1 MGEIEEIV
9 LSKERLIKWR
19 RHFHRYPE
27 LSFQEEKTS
36 QYIYDILQTIPHLE
50 ISRPTKYSI
59 MARLIGEQPGKVI
72 AIRADMDALPIQ
84 EENQFEFVSNYP
96 GVMHACGHDGHIA
109 ILLGAIY
116 ALVEKREKIKGEI
129 RFLFQHAEEN
139 FPGGAEEM
147 VAAGVMENV
156 DYIIGA
162 HLWASLEVGKVGVI
176 YGPAMAAPDVFKIT
190 IEGKGGHAGIPH
202 ETVDSIA
209 IGTQVVTQLQQI
221 VSRLTNPLDSL
232 VLSVTQFHAGTTHN
246 VIPEQATIEGTVRT
260 LKHELREQ
268 TAQRIEKFVK
278 HITESYG
285 ANYTFSYEYG
295 YRPVVND
302 EQVTQLVEHTALE
315 LYGRERVVRLQATM
329 AGEDFSAFL
338 QKAPGTFFF
347 IGAGNKE
354 KGIVY
359 PHHHPRFTIDEDA
372 LLIGVEVFV
381 SSVLNFMRKGD
392 SR

>member
-1 MGEIEEIV
+1 MDVAKELV
-9 LSKERLIKWR
+9 LSKNQLIEWR
-19 RHFHRYPE
+19 RHFHKYPE

-36 QYIYDILQTIPHLE
+36 QFVFDILREIPYLE
-50 ISRPTKYSI
+50 VSRPTEYSV
-59 MARLIGEQPGKVI
+59 MARLIGKQPGKTI
-72 AIRADMDALPIQ
+72 AVRADMDALPIH
-84 EENQFEFVSNYP
+84 EENKFDFISTYP
-96 GVMHACGHDGHIA
+96 GVMHACGHDGHMA
-109 ILLGAIY
+109 ILLGVVHK
-116 ALVEKREKIKGEI
+116 LVGEREKVKGEI

-147 VAAGVMENV
+147 VAAGVMAGV

-162 HLWASLEVGKVGVI
+162 HLWASLEVGKVGII
-176 YGPAMAAPDVFKIT
+176 YGPAMAAPDVFRIK

-209 IGTQVVTQLQQI
+209 IGAQVVSQIQQI

-232 VLSVTQFHAGTTHN
+232 VVSVTQFHSGTTHN
-246 VIPEQATIEGTVRT
+246 VIPEQAEIEGTVRS
-260 LKHELREQ
+260 LRHELREE
-268 TAQRIEKFVK
+268 TKKKLERIVK

-285 ANYTFSYEYG
+285 AKYTFSYEYG

-302 EQVTQLVEHTALE
+302 YEVTELIEHTALQ
-315 LYGRERVVRLQATM
+315 LYGRERVVRLQPTM

-347 IGAGNKE
+347 IGAGNEE
-354 KGIVY
+354 KGIIY

-372 LLIGVEVFV
+372 LPIGMEVFV
-381 SSVLNFMRKGD
+381 SSIMNFISKGE
-392 SR
+392 

>member
-1 MGEIEEIV
+1 MDVAKELV
-9 LSKERLIKWR
+9 LSKNQLIEWR
-19 RHFHRYPE
+19 RHFHKYPE

-36 QYIYDILQTIPHLE
+36 QFVFDILREIPYLE
-50 ISRPTKYSI
+50 VSRPTKYSV
-59 MARLIGEQPGKVI
+59 MARLIGKQPGKII
-72 AIRADMDALPIQ
+72 AVRADMDALPIH
-84 EENQFEFVSNYP
+84 EENKFDFISTYP
-96 GVMHACGHDGHIA
+96 GVMHACGHDGHMA
-109 ILLGAIY
+109 ILLGVVHK
-116 ALVEKREKIKGEI
+116 LVERREKVKGEI

-147 VAAGVMENV
+147 VAAGVMAGV

-209 IGTQVVTQLQQI
+209 IGAQVVSQIQQI

-232 VLSVTQFHAGTTHN
+232 VVSVTQFHSGTTHN
-246 VIPEQATIEGTVRT
+246 VIPEQAEIEGTVRS
-260 LKHELREQ
+260 LRHELREE
-268 TAQRIEKFVK
+268 TKKKLERIVK

-285 ANYTFSYEYG
+285 AKYTFSYEYG

-302 EQVTQLVEHTALE
+302 YEVTELIEHTALQ
-315 LYGRERVVRLQATM
+315 LYGRERVVRLQPTM

-347 IGAGNKE
+347 IGAGNEE
-354 KGIVY
+354 KGIIY

-372 LLIGVEVFV
+372 LPIGVEVFV
-381 SSVLNFMRKGD
+381 SSIMNFISKGE
-392 SR
+392 